1 MSPPP
6 FRAASS
12 QDLSRLAELVPD
24 GPEVSRSTRTLA
36 YRLLG
41 VELARARFVPALLW
55 SVDDGAIR
63 WAAEI
68 PELAPE
74 GAPRVEPG
82 EPASG
87 TRVPRAD
94 VARLLGD
101 GAPVVALPWGASWL
115 YARVTLLVERASL
128 TQSAATPPAYD
139 RTLVLHG
146 RGAPDEDA
154 LSRQMSAHLDGP
166 DPVTRLRELGRALAL
181 GGDARGAL
189 RVGKLLG
196 MMGVAEDSLDVLRV
210 TAEASRDAE
219 TWVDVAELAERL
231 GRDGEASLAA
241 ERAIEDA
248 PAHPAGWSFRA
259 DLAWRD
265 GDLEQARARFTE
277 AIRLGERRTRAY
289 ESLARVLV
297 AMARVDDARETL
309 RALADLEL
317 GADPEE
323 LLSRAGARL
332 SVGRVED
339 ALDDFDLALLASP
352 ELAQEPR
359 LDPTFARMREHPRG
373 AWLFAATRAHT
384 LSG

>member
-1 MSPPP
+1 MSPP
-6 FRAASS
+6 FHAATSP
-12 QDLSRLAELVPD
+12 DLSRLADLVPE
-24 GPEVSRSTRTLA
+24 GPEVSHSTRTLA

-55 SVDDGAIR
+55 SVDDGAIH
-63 WAAEI
+63 WAAEVA
-68 PELAPE
+68 ELSPE

-101 GAPVVALPWGASWL
+101 GVPVVALPWGASWL
-115 YARVTLLVERASL
+115 YARVTLLVERVSF
-128 TQSAATPPAYD
+128 TESAAAQPAYD
-139 RTLVLHG
+139 RTLVIHG
-146 RGAPDEDA
+146 HGAPGEDA
-154 LSRQMSAHLDGP
+154 LSRQMAAHLDGP
-166 DPVTRLRELGRALAL
+166 DPVTPLRELGLSLAR
-181 GGDARGAL
+181 GDDARGAL

-196 MMGVAEDSLDVLRV
+196 MMGVADASLDVLRA

-219 TWVDVAELAERL
+219 TWVDVAELADRL
-231 GRDGEASLAA
+231 GHDDEATRAA
-241 ERAIEDA
+241 DRAIEDA

-259 DLAWRD
+259 ALAWRD

-277 AIRLGERRTRAY
+277 AIRLGERRPRAY
-289 ESLARVLV
+289 ESLARVFV
-297 AMARVDDARETL
+297 AMDRIDDARETL

-317 GADPEE
+317 GADPEDH
-323 LLSRAGARL
+323 LSRAGARL
-332 SVGRVED
+332 SVGRVDD

-359 LDPTFARMREHPRG
+359 LEPTFARAREHPRG
-373 AWLFAATRAHT
+373 AWLLAATRGE
-384 LSG
+384 LG